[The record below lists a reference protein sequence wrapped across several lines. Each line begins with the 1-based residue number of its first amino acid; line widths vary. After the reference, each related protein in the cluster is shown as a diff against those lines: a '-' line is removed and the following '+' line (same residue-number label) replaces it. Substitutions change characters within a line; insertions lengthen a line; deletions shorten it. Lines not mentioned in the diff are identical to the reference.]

1 MYEKIILPA
10 VLAGGKSNRFGK
22 DKSNAKLG
30 DKTLLEHT
38 ISKLANEFS
47 EILIITNNSDLKI
60 INKKVYITKDCIEGQ
75 LGPLV
80 GILSAMKWI
89 IKNNKN
95 YKYVASFPCDTPFF
109 DLKVI
114 KEFKRCSN
122 LKSESIHLIN
132 SNNQRHN
139 IFGLWP
145 VNTWKILENDIKSY
159 KFRKVEKWADKM
171 NVKIINLNSD
181 KFDKFLNINTKDEF
195 ELAKKHFY
203 ELNND

>member
-30 DKTLLEHT
+30 DRTLLEHT
-38 ISKLANEFS
+38 ISKLENEFS
-47 EILIITNNSDLKI
+47 EILIVTNNKNLKI
-60 INKKVYITKDCIEGQ
+60 INKKIHKTKDCIDGQ

-89 IKNNKN
+89 VNNHKN
-95 YKYVASFPCDTPFF
+95 YDYVATFPCDTPFF
-109 DLKVI
+109 DSKVI
-114 KEFKRCSN
+114 KEFKRYSN
-122 LKSESIHLIN
+122 LKTNSIHLIN

-145 VNTWKILENDIKSY
+145 VNTWKILENDIKF
-159 KFRKVEKWADKM
+159 KNFRKVDKWVDKM
-171 NVKIINLNSD
+171 NAKIINLNSG
-181 KFDKFLNINTKDEF
+181 KFDKFLNINTKNEF
-195 ELAKKHFY
+195 ELAKKHFNK
-203 ELNND
+203 LKND